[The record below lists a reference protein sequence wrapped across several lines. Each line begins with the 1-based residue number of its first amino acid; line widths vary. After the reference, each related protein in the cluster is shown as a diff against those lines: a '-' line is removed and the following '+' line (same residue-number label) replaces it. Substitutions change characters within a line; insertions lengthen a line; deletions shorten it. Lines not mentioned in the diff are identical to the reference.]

1 MNHHHY
7 HRQNGDFIDQED
19 HPITTTHPRRS
30 SYGPNLTGNTVYQD
44 VRERTRFNN
53 RTEGMYFSCNG
64 NESFRAVHP
73 PEGIVADKY
82 VATRPRNDYFD
93 DVNPGLATYTRMG
106 DVVDT
111 VCHAAKRSSGIHD
124 DTDLSGAT
132 YTRMGDVVD
141 TVRHAAKHP
150 TSYVEDVNPNNE
162 TYRMMG
168 DVVDTV
174 CHAAIPSY
182 GIRDHC
188 SDLSRATYTR
198 MGDVVDTVCHAAK
211 PMTRH
216 VVDVNP
222 TYATHPRMGVVKNF
236 GSVAKPVYGI
246 QDESNVSD
254 SNHTHAR
261 VATTRH
267 SSIIPQTRLLGG
279 VHFKKSRRGCMD
291 SFTNQ
296 S

>member
-93 DVNPGLATYTRMG
+93 DVNPVFATYTRMG
-106 DVVDT
+106 DVVDST
-111 VCHAAKRSSGIHD
+111 
-124 DTDLSGAT
+124 
-132 YTRMGDVVD
+132 
-141 TVRHAAKHP
+141 
-150 TSYVEDVNPNNE
+150 
-162 TYRMMG
+162 
-168 DVVDTV
+168 
-174 CHAAIPSY
+174 
-182 GIRDHC
+182 
-188 SDLSRATYTR
+188 
-198 MGDVVDTVCHAAK
+198 CHAAK

-279 VHFKKSRRGCMD
+279 VHFQKTKRRCMD